1 MKLEIKNFRKL
12 NLSQQSSIRFLRNNS
27 FIRKQMIN
35 SKIINDSEHKKW
47 IDYIKNKKDTIIF
60 VLFDQYKKVFGT
72 VTISDIKDIK
82 KSCYWSFFLKNNKMI
97 GLGPSIEHTIINF
110 IFYKM
115 KLNTLYCNVLC
126 KNTSVLS
133 LHEKFG
139 FEKIKTQKKSD
150 KKVFK
155 EIFLLKTTKKK
166 WDKNKDF
173 ISKKYEKVFKK
184 YEFQFN

>member
-1 MKLEIKNFRKL
+1 
-12 NLSQQSSIRFLRNNS
+12 
-27 FIRKQMIN
+27 MIN

-60 VLFDQYKKVFGT
+60 VIFDQY
-72 VTISDIKDIK
+72 
-82 KSCYWSFFLKNNKMI
+82 
-97 GLGPSIEHTIINF
+97 
-110 IFYKM
+110 
-115 KLNTLYCNVLC
+115 
-126 KNTSVLS
+126 
-133 LHEKFG
+133 
-139 FEKIKTQKKSD
+139 

-184 YEFQFN
+184 YEFQFNWN

>member
-1 MKLEIKNFRKL
+1 
-12 NLSQQSSIRFLRNNS
+12 
-27 FIRKQMIN
+27 MIN

-60 VLFDQYKKVFGT
+60 VIFDQY
-72 VTISDIKDIK
+72 
-82 KSCYWSFFLKNNKMI
+82 
-97 GLGPSIEHTIINF
+97 
-110 IFYKM
+110 
-115 KLNTLYCNVLC
+115 
-126 KNTSVLS
+126 
-133 LHEKFG
+133 
-139 FEKIKTQKKSD
+139 

-184 YEFQFN
+184 YEFQFYWN

>member
-1 MKLEIKNFRKL
+1 
-12 NLSQQSSIRFLRNNS
+12 
-27 FIRKQMIN
+27 MIN

-60 VLFDQYKKVFGT
+60 V
-72 VTISDIKDIK
+72 
-82 KSCYWSFFLKNNKMI
+82 
-97 GLGPSIEHTIINF
+97 
-110 IFYKM
+110 IF
-115 KLNTLYCNVLC
+115 N
-126 KNTSVLS
+126 
-133 LHEKFG
+133 
-139 FEKIKTQKKSD
+139 QK

-184 YEFQFN
+184 YEFQFNWN